1 MSRLLTCPECDGT
14 GLRRYLGRAGDPL
27 EVGCSLCDGR
37 GTVIVVRE
45 RRGLIALGLAALSGA
60 LVGSILTILVAS
72 AVDAAS
78 RPEPEVIPAAAPLW
92 TSMDRTSGS
101 VLAHPAYGA
110 ARPDHPA
117 RTEAPP
123 VPASPPP
130 PSPATGTRTAT
141 VRAPRTAHSLRGKAS
156 WHATGRDGMYA
167 AACWRLRQAIGAS
180 WRGRRA
186 VVVYGGRRIVVRLN
200 DYCASRDK
208 TIDLSDE
215 AFRALAP
222 GGLLSRGVLRVTVRW

>member
-14 GLRRYLGRAGDPL
+14 GTRRYSGRAGDPL

-37 GTVIVVRE
+37 GTVVVVRE
-45 RRGLIALGLAALSGA
+45 RMGVLGLVLAAISGA

-78 RPEPEVIPAAAPLW
+78 RPEPDVIPAAAPLW

-141 VRAPRTAHSLRGKAS
+141 VRAPRTAHSLRGRAT
-156 WHATGRDGMYA
+156 WHATGRDGWYA
-167 AACWRLRQAIGAS
+167 AAGPLLRRALGKG
-180 WRGRRA
+180 WRGRR
-186 VVVYGGRRIVVRLN
+186 VYVCMTRCIRVTLN
-200 DYCASRDK
+200 NWCLCSRDRRLV
-208 TIDLSDE
+208 DLSDE
-215 AFRALAP
+215 AFQALAP
-222 GGLLSRGVLRVTVRW
+222 LSRGVLRVEVRW